1 MVFFYHI
8 LSTLASLVV
17 APCFAFIAL
26 LSKYKMGGLAHHYG
40 FVPAPE
46 KNQRKIL
53 WVYALSLGEVNAALP
68 VLKQLHQDR
77 PELSIVVSVTT
88 DSGYEG
94 ARKHLAF
101 ADSIFFHPL
110 DCFPFVQMALDRVDP
125 DLFVLMDTGFWPGFM
140 DLLKR
145 RNIPA
150 ILLNGRISKRSA
162 RRYKSVLPLMREVF
176 GGFTLLF
183 MQNEH
188 SAESVRQFGVEPGKV
203 RVMDDPKYDSLKSM
217 PGYKREDIK
226 KKLRI
231 PGGKPVWVAG
241 STREGEEEI
250 LLDAYQKLKKE
261 HNGLVLVLAPRRV
274 ERVREIEGLM
284 RERKIAFIRRT
295 EIMETSLFNRS
306 VVLLDTVG
314 ELAEI
319 YSIGEAAFVGR
330 SLIAPGG
337 GHSLVEPVVH
347 GLAVLHGPFVDNF
360 KDSADE
366 LGEAGIAFK
375 VKNTEEIVE
384 TLNGLLTD
392 NSRRAHIADGA
403 QAFIES
409 RQGASKKM
417 ADIIIESLKT

>member
-26 LSKYKMGGLAHHYG
+26 LSRYKMGGLAHHYG

-46 KNQRKIL
+46 KNQRKNL
-53 WVYALSLGEVNAALP
+53 WVCALSLGEVNAALP

-94 ARKHLAF
+94 AREHLAF

-110 DCFPFVQMALDRVDP
+110 DCFPFAQMALDRVDP

-162 RRYKSVLPLMREVF
+162 RRYKSVIPLTREVF

-188 SAESVRQFGVEPGKV
+188 SAESVRQFGVEPRKV
-203 RVMDDPKYDSLKSM
+203 RVMDDPKYDSLKPM

-226 KKLRI
+226 KKLHI

-250 LLDAYQKLKKE
+250 LLDAYQKLKEE

-274 ERVREIEGLM
+274 ERVCEIEELM
-284 RERKIAFIRRT
+284 RKRKIAFIRRM
-295 EIMETSLFNRS
+295 EIMETSPFNRS

-337 GHSLVEPVVH
+337 GHSLVEPVAH

-366 LGEAGIAFK
+366 LGEAGEGTAMLPVHLDPAQIVQSAFTG
-375 VKNTEEIVE
+375 VMQV
-384 TLNGLLTD
+384 GL
-392 NSRRAHIADGA
+392 
-403 QAFIES
+403 E
-409 RQGASKKM
+409 
-417 ADIIIESLKT
+417 